1 MKSENKSTNTNNI
14 QFIDGTNNYINNK
27 MKRQGYTEDVGYEYG
42 YDQEDESPIKK
53 IIIAGAITAGGI
65 VAYKK
70 GYLKRGISQ
79 LISYANDYKAIS
91 PTAFKTFR
99 DWVKGKDAETATLK
113 NSIFRTKN
121 LKTFFNALKED
132 SVKDDTFADFANLKS
147 SFKANIAK
155 TKREHM
161 HGAKRVYDNT
171 DLLYDIKDA
180 NKILKPF
187 NTTVKK
193 QIVRNKINEDLIK
206 QYTQTSDDIA
216 KQLKRTGYRKAQL
229 GDILEYR
236 KGTDG
241 KFGLFNI
248 NDDVNVDENTIS
260 TLLDFIENTTL
271 ENGKRVADTDLWKR
285 MTLDKNILFSE
296 KGKFSDLRQA
306 YNSFSLF
313 ARSLSTDFQIP
324 FVGLNPLE
332 YTALSKMGLRKP
344 KFGLL
349 GAETIQPHFTKK
361 TGDYTLRDMF
371 KITDDVVVSNHKAYA
386 FIDNEFKKIGDN
398 IELLSVDPNKYGI
411 SKDLNSFKK
420 IANIKMR
427 KYEEYN
433 PKNIV
438 DKARFAI
445 GKRLDI
451 GRVDDSKRQFDDG
464 PFSFFSRT
472 LDPDEKI
479 EGISNKLFNKLFS
492 TAYKKEKNIYSVFGE
507 GTKDDSF
514 RRFYYVGVQQR
525 KTIHDVALDP
535 NKNEA
540 IVEYFKQFL
549 YGRNDL
555 DKVNKGSLKTY
566 YLFERMNQSLNGF
579 GLSLSQD
586 SLGSTFDV
594 LKNLTLKRFLPVYGG
609 YQAIQYLN
617 FLTERKKDKDG
628 GENNISTFVGDK
640 VVKAN
645 IGLHNLEN
653 KLGITKFAKGLKELT
668 PGSDQITELPGINT
682 LKLDKTGEEMAKY
695 YQKGMD
701 PIRKGR
707 YWQLGN
713 TPFTGGKIDYY
724 RPNWYRRLKA
734 DADFSE
740 VKYGSRKEYF
750 ENAWFP
756 TPTAPLAPLR
766 HFIKD
771 KYHYEEMHYNDR
783 PYLVTAPEF
792 YDVPFVGPVVSSTL
806 GEIVKPQKR
815 MHDEYWNSKN
825 TNTITNN
832 TSSNVNAL
840 MYGVDNIKYDITIPK
855 SNFNMQTPNVLR
867 NARTLGNINMSSPL
881 ITNNQIQVIKSNNRF
896 GTSTNNFSESFN
908 SINIPKIQQDTSI
921 SNFNNSDFLTSKQ
934 INDYSAYMNT
944 SDSTKQLSDKVYT
957 KQKLKEYNENKH
969 ISTIGTFDDT
979 NQSKAQANVYTTA
992 SGSHQVINVDNSKF
1006 KHIRKELNVKSIKQI
1021 PNTNLRANVVATGNK
1036 NKGTLDYNNGE
1047 LQLSNNVTYDI
1058 ENSKSMKQTFINQYQ
1073 NAAEVLGIY
1082 GFTGKSFIV
1091 GDLGTNKYIIENPRQ
1106 AYSFNDKFWEQNLGG
1121 LGGDLSE
1128 IFRRLIQKERKDQNK
1143 INPIRNTMPNW
1154 MPGCFISG
1162 TKVLTE
1168 TNMKNIEDIVIGD
1181 KVYDHLGQLQQ
1192 VEYVHVGKY
1201 NKDFVKIKAKG
1212 ICNEITAT
1220 GNHPFYVVSSNYCSY
1235 KHSHKRMCIPGVYP
1249 NKNKPCKYCKQKQWS
1264 NFEWKEARNI
1274 KEGDYL
1280 AVPIPKNNH
1289 SIKEIIIPKS
1299 NRKMIK
1305 DISNKTIPLNFSFGV
1320 FTGYY
1325 LSEGYSDKYRLCFCS
1340 GKKEP
1345 EQNESVK
1352 YISNLLDL
1360 TYYEKP
1366 MYDEK
1371 GIGCIVSCI
1380 YSKQLSELMSNNF
1393 GHLAYNKTLPD
1404 WVFNAPLEYQM
1415 GIVAGYIQGDGSIAG
1430 KGTKISLNA
1439 SSVSYSLIQK
1449 LEMLL
1454 AQNGMH
1460 STIKSKVNDYKNIL
1474 YTISINQKD
1483 SITLKKLTNS
1493 YGTKISKMPNA
1504 YPRNTGC
1511 SSVILDNYLLRK
1523 VDKVVNFNDN
1533 NMVYNLQIA
1542 NTHTYNV
1549 EGVVVHNS
1557 NYFTDFKHGDPY
1569 SKIQEGELRLQGTPY
1584 EQLWGIQDPL
1594 KLQIGSSNI
1603 GKDVDSIVNHYLH
1616 NDTITDSDAL
1626 DIVDSGTKTHNIIEN
1641 KWIKSG
1647 IAIDTEIKVQDTQNN
1662 IIGFYD
1668 ARIHDKSSKTGEA
1681 IVDIKTTND
1690 KTFNKIKST
1699 GIPKT
1704 ENARQLNYYLW
1715 ATGNDKGYLYYINRD
1730 TDESYTV
1737 TVNFDEKMLQDT
1749 FDNLNQARN
1758 KIMDMYN
1765 NGEIS
1770 RGDLYKPIDRYRI
1783 LADVAPYSQEFQNMK
1798 AILQSSG
1805 MDDETKKEYNEINK
1819 RMQQQKQ
1826 ANRTYEY
1833 KFKYAD
1839 LDTYKT
1845 KITKVDGSSIYV
1857 DFNGKERKVNLAG
1870 IANGDIV
1877 QNKEVLDKKQEVE
1890 KYLTKGSKVTLK
1902 VNADELTW
1910 DKTKGIKAILIDKK
1924 GTNINKEL
1932 VKQGVKVYDKDDNS
1946 PTSINVK
1953 YNSAQRAFGN
1963 LWERIA
1969 HMDTYFNTKFL
1980 NVRSAKEDYERKDVY
1995 GKSWQTWTHP
2005 IRDYLIPSI
2014 QRDIARPGGLL
2025 VGTAAG
2031 AMVGSMFGKTKFG
2044 SIIGGVAGGATVAI
2058 GKLFTKVYEIKND
2071 KKWIPKRRR
2080 DERELNEY
2088 IDNLKYVKYIRYYN
2102 YYKQKA
2108 LKEDGFDV
2116 DNYLRGKQSQASKRK
2131 KQISSIENVKVGLKE
2146 DYKKKKEKRDG
2157 LKKPKPLRI
2166 SIGNIDNPADKNA
2179 AKLFNKASKFINDKF
2194 YDLRYSHRKNIT
2206 AEAKQKVTNAN
2217 AEINTL
2223 KNHREIETLPLN
2235 ATKAIQYYDM
2245 AKKTM
2250 RGYQPGDP
2258 ITNILSALPKKE
2270 RDRMKYF
2277 MKAPKQEREGILNI
2291 VPDYVK
2297 RPLQSIYGMKPD
2309 EQEPLEEYFTKHQL
2323 PGADWE
2329 GWNENVNLDNV
2340 KVKIVN
2346 REGYDESEFNIWQQ
2360 DKDNAIA
2367 QGPIALPSVN
2377 FRSKAADIKRN
2388 LSDVLGNLGVS
2399 NLNISYMYD
2408 TDNVNIDM
2416 DLNYDRSDDIE
2427 EEISNTDFV

>member
-1 MKSENKSTNTNNI
+1 MKSENKSKNTNDI

-42 YDQEDESPIKK
+42 YNQEDESPIKK

-121 LKTFFNALKED
+121 IKTFFNALKED

-171 DLLYDIKDA
+171 DLIYDIKDA

-236 KGTDG
+236 KDANG

-248 NDDVNVDENTIS
+248 NDDVNVDENTIA

-271 ENGKRVADTDLWKR
+271 ENGKRVADTDLWKH
-285 MTLDKNILFSE
+285 MILDKNILFSE
-296 KGKFSDLRQA
+296 NGKFSDLRQA

-386 FIDNEFKKIGDN
+386 FIDNEFKEIGDN

-438 DKARFAI
+438 DKVRFAI

-464 PFSFFSRT
+464 PYSFFSRT

-492 TAYKKEKNIYSVFGE
+492 TAYKREKNIYTVFGE

-525 KTIHDVALDP
+525 KTMHDVALDP

-617 FLTERKKDKDG
+617 FLTEREKDEDG
-628 GENNISTFVGDK
+628 GENNISTFIGDK
-640 VVKAN
+640 AVKVN

-653 KLGITKFAKGLKELT
+653 KLGITKFAKELKELT

-682 LKLDKTGEEMAKY
+682 LKLGKTGEEMAEY

-701 PIRKGR
+701 PVRKGR

-713 TPFTGGKIDYY
+713 TPFTGGKIDFY

-815 MHDEYWNSKN
+815 MHDEYWNSKD

-855 SNFNMQTPNVLR
+855 YNFNMQTPNVLK

-934 INDYSAYMNT
+934 INDYSAYINT
-944 SDSTKQLSDKVYT
+944 SDSAKQLSDKIYT

-979 NQSKAQANVYTTA
+979 NQSKTQANVYTTA
-992 SGSHQVINVDNSKF
+992 SGSHQVVNVDNSKF

-1021 PNTNLRANVVATGNK
+1021 PNTNLRANVVVTDNK
-1036 NKGTLDYNNGE
+1036 NKGILDYNNGE

-1082 GFTGKSFIV
+1082 GFTSKAFVV
-1091 GDLGTNKYIIENPRQ
+1091 GDLGTNNYIIENPRQ

-1154 MPGCFISG
+1154 MPG
-1162 TKVLTE
+1162 E
-1168 TNMKNIEDIVIGD
+1168 
-1181 KVYDHLGQLQQ
+1181 
-1192 VEYVHVGKY
+1192 
-1201 NKDFVKIKAKG
+1201 
-1212 ICNEITAT
+1212 
-1220 GNHPFYVVSSNYCSY
+1220 
-1235 KHSHKRMCIPGVYP
+1235 
-1249 NKNKPCKYCKQKQWS
+1249 
-1264 NFEWKEARNI
+1264 
-1274 KEGDYL
+1274 
-1280 AVPIPKNNH
+1280 
-1289 SIKEIIIPKS
+1289 
-1299 NRKMIK
+1299 
-1305 DISNKTIPLNFSFGV
+1305 
-1320 FTGYY
+1320 
-1325 LSEGYSDKYRLCFCS
+1325 
-1340 GKKEP
+1340 
-1345 EQNESVK
+1345 
-1352 YISNLLDL
+1352 
-1360 TYYEKP
+1360 
-1366 MYDEK
+1366 
-1371 GIGCIVSCI
+1371 
-1380 YSKQLSELMSNNF
+1380 
-1393 GHLAYNKTLPD
+1393 
-1404 WVFNAPLEYQM
+1404 
-1415 GIVAGYIQGDGSIAG
+1415 
-1430 KGTKISLNA
+1430 
-1439 SSVSYSLIQK
+1439 
-1449 LEMLL
+1449 
-1454 AQNGMH
+1454 
-1460 STIKSKVNDYKNIL
+1460 
-1474 YTISINQKD
+1474 
-1483 SITLKKLTNS
+1483 
-1493 YGTKISKMPNA
+1493 
-1504 YPRNTGC
+1504 
-1511 SSVILDNYLLRK
+1511 
-1523 VDKVVNFNDN
+1523 
-1533 NMVYNLQIA
+1533 
-1542 NTHTYNV
+1542 
-1549 EGVVVHNS
+1549 

-1569 SKIQEGELRLQGTPY
+1569 SKIQVGELRLQGTPY

-1616 NDTITDSDAL
+1616 NDTITDSEAL
-1626 DIVDSGTKTHNIIEN
+1626 DIVDSGTKTHNALEK

-1647 IAIDTEIKVQDTQNN
+1647 LAIDTEIKVQDTQNN

-1699 GIPKT
+1699 GIPKI

-1758 KIMDMYN
+1758 KIMNMYN

-1770 RGDLYKPIDRYRI
+1770 RGDLYNPIDRYRI

-1833 KFKYAD
+1833 KFKYAE

-1877 QNKEVLDKKQEVE
+1877 QNKEVLDKKQEIE

-1963 LWERIA
+1963 IWERIA

-2108 LKEDGFDV
+2108 LKEDGFNV

-2131 KQISSIENVKVGLKE
+2131 KQISSIENVKIGLKE
-2146 DYKKKKEKRDG
+2146 DYKKKKEKRDE
-2157 LKKPKPLRI
+2157 LKKPKPLRV
-2166 SIGNIDNPADKNA
+2166 SIGNIDNPVNKNA
-2179 AKLFNKASKFINDKF
+2179 AKLFNKASKFINDKI
-2194 YDLRYSHRKNIT
+2194 YDLRYGHRKKIT

-2323 PGADWE
+2323 PGADWK

-2388 LSDVLGNLGVS
+2388 LSDVLGNMGIS
-2399 NLNISYMYD
+2399 NLNISYIYD
-2408 TDNVNIDM
+2408 TDDVNIDM